1 MGNYIDLIVRVKHK
15 KVTAKH
21 SQTKGKR
28 KSIGFMFACVAR
40 GSHVHG
46 RPGVESALF
55 RKHFPRTPLVGFF
68 GNGEIGANSIDLL
81 ADTHSL
87 RTPAYSPPKKSRA
100 SFLHSYSTVFVVISF
115 PVE

>member
-68 GNGEIGANSIDLL
+68 GNGELGPIAGKN
-81 ADTHSL
+81 
-87 RTPAYSPPKKSRA
+87 
-100 SFLHSYSTVFVVISF
+100 FLHGYTASLTLLLQKQD
-115 PVE
+115 